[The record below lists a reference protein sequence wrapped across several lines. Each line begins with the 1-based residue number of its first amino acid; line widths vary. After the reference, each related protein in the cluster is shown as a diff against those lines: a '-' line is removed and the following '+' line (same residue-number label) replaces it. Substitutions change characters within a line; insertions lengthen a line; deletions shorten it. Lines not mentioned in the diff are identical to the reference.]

1 MTELSAKYQVCSYC
15 VMDTSDPLISFDE
28 AGECNHCCAYRATVF
43 RLPRFRPDA
52 EEALSKIVA
61 GVRAEKTGKYDCVI
75 GVSGGV
81 DSTYMA
87 YYVKRVLGLNPLAVH
102 IDNGWNSELAVAN
115 IERMLAILGIDL
127 HTEVLDWREFSTLQL
142 AFLRAST
149 PDAEI
154 PTDHA
159 MLSALYQA
167 ARDKGIATIF
177 FGNNLVTESVHPRMW
192 SYGHQ
197 DWIYIKAVQKQ
208 FGKVAL
214 RSYPHTSMWK
224 YFWLFRIKK
233 LKAIRLYDYVAFDR
247 AEVEALI
254 ARELGWLPYG
264 GKHYES
270 VYTKFF
276 QGYLLPRKFGFDKRR
291 AHLSS
296 LVCAG
301 QLTRD
306 QALRQ
311 LQQPTLDPEEE
322 PQLLDYVAKKLR
334 ISRPELDAICRAPP
348 RTYKDY
354 PSSENSKL
362 VKLVRRVYKLLGG
375 GVINDGVR
383 L

>member
-1 MTELSAKYQVCSYC
+1 
-15 VMDTSDPLISFDE
+15 MDTSDPLIEFNA
-28 AGECNHCCAYRATVF
+28 AGECNHCLAYRSIVF
-43 RLPRFRPDA
+43 RLPRFQPDA
-52 EEALSKIVA
+52 EKALARVVSDT
-61 GVRAEKTGKYDCVI
+61 RARKTGKYDCVI

-87 YYVKRVLGLNPLAVH
+87 YYVKNILGLNPLAVH
-102 IDNGWNSELAVAN
+102 IDNGWDSELAVAN
-115 IERMLAILGIDL
+115 IERMLSILKIDL
-127 HTEVLDWREFSTLQL
+127 HTEVLDWREFSDLQL

-167 ARDKGIATIF
+167 ARTKGIPTIF

-197 DWIYIKAVQKQ
+197 DWIYIKNIQKR
-208 FGKVAL
+208 FGKVSL
-214 RSYPHTSMWK
+214 RTFPHTSMWK
-224 YFWLFRIKK
+224 YFYLFRIRK
-233 LKAIRLYDYVAFDR
+233 LRAIRLYDYVAFDR

-254 ARELGWLPYG
+254 ARELGWQPYG

-270 VYTKFF
+270 VYTRFF

-296 LVCAG
+296 LVCAT
-301 QLTRD
+301 QMTRG
-306 QALRQ
+306 QALQ
-311 LQQPTLDPEEE
+311 ALQQPALDPEEE
-322 PQLLDYVAKKLR
+322 PPLLDYVAKKLR
-334 ISRPELDAICRAPP
+334 IARAELDAICRALPK
-348 RTYKDY
+348 TYKDY
-354 PSSENSKL
+354 PSSENSAF
-362 VKLVRRVYKLLGG
+362 VRFVRRVYKMIGG